1 MPGCGA
7 LGSSRIGRSLDHICT
22 ARGQGWSVRAGG
34 RDETNEGASTY
45 LYVGGKWIGASLN
58 ERRRNVWFV
67 ARFLRSWSC
76 ARSASLLPLAT
87 AETTASR
94 RASICSEDER
104 ERPRAVRKRGAR
116 VREDAL
122 GS

>member
-1 MPGCGA
+1 
-7 LGSSRIGRSLDHICT
+7 
-22 ARGQGWSVRAGG
+22 
-34 RDETNEGASTY
+34 

-76 ARSASLLPLAT
+76 ARSDSLLPLAT

-104 ERPRAVRKRGAR
+104 ERVRKLCAR
-116 VREDAL
+116 KEHE
-122 GS
+122 